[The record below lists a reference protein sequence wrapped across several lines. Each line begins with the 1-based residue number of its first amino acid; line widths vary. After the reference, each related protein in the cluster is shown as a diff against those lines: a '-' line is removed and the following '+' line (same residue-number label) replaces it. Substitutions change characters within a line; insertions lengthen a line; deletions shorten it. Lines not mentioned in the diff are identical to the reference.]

1 MLFPQL
7 LALLFLAAALVAWET
22 STGELPRE
30 VSGRHLGETWEPAAA
45 TSVAV
50 TSGRWSACV
59 MSRG

>member
-7 LALLFLAAALVAWET
+7 LALLFLAASLVAWET

-45 TSVAV
+45 VAV
-50 TSGRWSACV
+50 TWGRWRPGSAG
-59 MSRG
+59 RG